1 MTIKEA
7 TSVVPAAGRGGPRL
21 LPGLLVAAGAAAVGH
36 LVNHRFGAASPL
48 VVAIVLGIA
57 LTACGGNRPW
67 LQPGLRFAATTL
79 LRIGIVLLG
88 LQLVLADVVDL
99 GVGPILVV
107 VLGVAA
113 SFLAT
118 RWAGRRLG
126 LTPDRSLLVAT
137 GVAICGASAV
147 AAMNQVG
154 DGEEEDVVT
163 AVAVVTV
170 LGTVSMIALPALGVL
185 FGLDEVLL
193 GLWVGASVHEVGQVV
208 AVGGAVGA
216 TALSAAVVV
225 KLFRVLLLAPLV
237 ALVALVRR
245 SGTRTTHGVRKPPLL
260 PWFVVGFVAAALLRS
275 TGWLPTGLVDL
286 GSLAGTVLL
295 AAAMF
300 ALGAAV
306 DLRAVARGGRQ
317 AVTAGA
323 VGTLVLS
330 GVTLAGLT
338 LTT

>member
-21 LPGLLVAAGAAAVGH
+21 LPGLLVAAGAAAVGY
-36 LVNHRFGAASPL
+36 LVNLRFGAASPL
-48 VVAIVLGIA
+48 VVAIVLGIM

-67 LQPGLRFAATTL
+67 LQSGLRFAATTL

-88 LQLVLADVVDL
+88 LQLVLADVVGL

-107 VLGVAA
+107 TLGVAA
-113 SFLAT
+113 SFVAT
-118 RWAGRRLG
+118 RRVGRRLG
-126 LTPDRSLLVAT
+126 LTADRSLLVAT

-193 GLWVGASVHEVGQVV
+193 GMWVGASVHEVGQVV

-237 ALVALVRR
+237 ALVALDRR
-245 SGTRTTHGVRKPPLL
+245 TSGHVRKPPML
-260 PWFVVGFVAAALLRS
+260 PWFVVGFVAAAMLRA
-275 TGWLPTGLVDL
+275 TGGLPTGVLDI
-286 GSLAGTVLL
+286 GSVAGTLLL

-306 DLRAVARGGRQ
+306 DLRSVAHGGR
-317 AVTAGA
+317 TALAAGT
-323 VGTLVLS
+323 VGTVVLS
-330 GVTLAGLT
+330 TVTLAGLA